1 MKTAV
6 VGESAALEP
15 RGERLADGVD
25 DIVHLLL
32 HGVRDRRDLDDSSS
46 SARRSAAVCSSIRGV
61 SKIARIA
68 SPRRLKSRRS
78 AFFECPIAGL
88 K

>member
-25 DIVHLLL
+25 DSGHLRL
-32 HGVRDRRDLDDSSS
+32 HDVRDRRDLDDQLVER
-46 SARRSAAVCSSIRGV
+46 AEVR
-61 SKIARIA
+61 
-68 SPRRLKSRRS
+68 RRLLLCPWRVEAREDRLAEAIEARS
-78 AFFECPIAGL
+78 PKL